1 MSAEEIMVAVM
12 AAMDTAEE
20 VEGPEGNDYLLL
32 MSAII
37 KEANSRIENYAFG
50 G

>member
-1 MSAEEIMVAVM
+1 MNADDIFAAVV
-12 AAMDTAEE
+12 AAMDAAEE
-20 VEGPEGNDYLLL
+20 VEGPEGNDYLML